1 MLKEASCTSKGSRQP
16 LQTEEHPSTTPGHG
30 TPQHNLGT
38 ACLEQKHSVSREA
51 QKSKLKETQ
60 EGVRS
65 RSQPS
70 YTLLS
75 TPSCGHFVVK
85 QSQVQ
90 SSGFTSVKGRDR
102 TPAQTMPSL
111 LFMEESMSV
120 LRECLSR
127 EARQSSQSG
136 DTHLSSRH
144 LGGGGRKVTPS
155 CTVSSKP
162 A

>member
-1 MLKEASCTSKGSRQP
+1 MLKEASCAGTQRQP
-16 LQTEEHPSTTPGHG
+16 SASANRRA
-30 TPQHNLGT
+30 PQHNLGT
-38 ACLEQKHSVSREA
+38 ACLEQKHSVSEEA

-60 EGVRS
+60 ERVRS

-75 TPSCGHFVVK
+75 TPSCGHFVIK

-90 SSGFTSVKGRDR
+90 SYGFTSVKGRDR
-102 TPAQTMPSL
+102 TPAQIMPSL
-111 LFMEESMSV
+111 LFMEESMPV
-120 LRECLSR
+120 LWECLSR
-127 EARQSSQSG
+127 EAQQSSQSG

-144 LGGGGRKVTPS
+144 LEGGGRKVTLS